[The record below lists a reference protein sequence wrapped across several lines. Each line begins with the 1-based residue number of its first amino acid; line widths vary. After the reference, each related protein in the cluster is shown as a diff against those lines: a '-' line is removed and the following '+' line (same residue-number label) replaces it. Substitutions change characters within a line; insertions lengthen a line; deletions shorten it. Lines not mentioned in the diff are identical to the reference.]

1 MSIYCIE
8 YNNGKYK
15 TIEGSSEEDAEE
27 KLKRITPGAVVIQ
40 EIIKLK

>member
-15 TIEGSSEEDAEE
+15 TIEGSSEKDVEE
-27 KLKRITPGAVVIQ
+27 KLRRITPGAVIIQ